1 MRTFWLTCL
10 LVLLVSGVT
19 LAQDAGPGDPGI
31 GDSYFPTLGNGG
43 YDVTHYTIDLDADL
57 NSGEISG
64 SVTIAAEAT
73 EALSAFNL
81 DFSGYTIASIT
92 LDGDAVDYSREG
104 RELTITPGTPLQAGA
119 SFIVDVTY
127 AGIPGEDVDTAGGPV
142 FAEGWTQYTDGV
154 FVASEPAGAANWYP
168 SNDHPLDKATYTFRI
183 TVPDGYVVA
192 ANGLLEET
200 LEEDDS
206 VTYVWESRYPMAT
219 YLATVNIA
227 RFTVQESEGPNGLP
241 IRNYFP
247 TALSQRGEDVF
258 ARQSDMI
265 ALYNELFGPY
275 PFEAY
280 GSVVA
285 NVELGFALETQ
296 TLSLFGRDILSPF
309 NFGSQAEEVIA
320 HELSHQWFGDS
331 VTPARWQD
339 IWLNEG
345 FATYAD
351 ALWIEHE
358 YGADALD
365 RYMRGLYSV
374 IANPRFAASAIAMP
388 GLPPPNDLFNTS
400 VYLRGGWTL
409 HALRLE
415 VGDDAFFEIL
425 RTYYDRFQ
433 YSNVTTQD
441 FVDVAEEVSGE
452 NLENFFNRW
461 LYQMAVPPVPQMGL
475 TAQPATSSN

>member
-1 MRTFWLTCL
+1 MRTFWLMWL
-10 LVLLVSGVT
+10 VVLLGSGVT
-19 LAQDAGPGDPGI
+19 LAQDAEPGDSGI
-31 GDSYFPTLGNGG
+31 GDSYYPTLGNGG

-57 NSGEISG
+57 ETGEIIG
-64 SVTIAAEAT
+64 SVIIAAEAT
-73 EALSAFNL
+73 QALSAFNL
-81 DFSGYTIASIT
+81 DFSGYAIDT
-92 LDGDAVDYSREG
+92 LTVDGDEADFTRDG
-104 RELTITPGTPLQAGA
+104 RELTITPGTPLEAGD
-119 SFIVDVTY
+119 SFTVDVTY
-127 AGIPGEDVDTAGGPV
+127 SGIPGEDVDTGGGPV
-142 FAEGWTQYTDGV
+142 FAQGWTQYTDGV
-154 FVASEPAGAANWYP
+154 FVASEPAGAANWFP

-183 TVPDGYVVA
+183 TVPEDYVVA

-200 LEEDDS
+200 IEAGDS
-206 VTYVWESRYPMAT
+206 VTYVWESSYPMAT
-219 YLATVNIA
+219 YLATVNIGE
-227 RFTVQESEGPNGLP
+227 FTLQEDEGPDGLP

-247 TALSQRGEDVF
+247 TPLSGRGADIF
-258 ARQSDMI
+258 ARQPDMI
-265 ALYNELFGPY
+265 ALFSELFGPY

-280 GSVVA
+280 GVVVA

-345 FATYAD
+345 FATYAE

-358 YGADALD
+358 YGEDALD
-365 RYMRGLYSV
+365 RYMRNLYAI
-374 IANPRFAASAIAMP
+374 IAQPQFANSGIAMP

-415 VGDDAFFEIL
+415 VGDEVFFEII
-425 RTYYDRFQ
+425 RTYYDRFK
-433 YSNVTTQD
+433 YSNVTTKD
-441 FVDVAEEVSGE
+441 FVNVAEEVSGD
-452 NLENFFNRW
+452 NLDNLFNRW
-461 LYQMAVPPVPQMGL
+461 LYQLVVPPVPEMGL
-475 TAQPATSSN
+475 SPNQSS